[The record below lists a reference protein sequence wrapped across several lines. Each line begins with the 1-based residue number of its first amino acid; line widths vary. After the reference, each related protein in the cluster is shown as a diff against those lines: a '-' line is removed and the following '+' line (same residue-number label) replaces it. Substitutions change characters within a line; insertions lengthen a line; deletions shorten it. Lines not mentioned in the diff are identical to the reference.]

1 MLFAL
6 IFIGYS
12 MYGYVQ
18 TMKSKTATKE
28 TFEVAADMKKL
39 VDHLDVLSKD
49 FSDTVKKLKDIT
61 KDAEVAAV
69 DAASEAKEEDKPP
82 KKDAFANKKGGA
94 KKLKADAEDADAN
107 AKADSKA
114 GDNEDE
120 EEEGKDNV
128 EHFVGGANRKQRT
141 RRTTRETFVGG
152 VASASTGNYMLL

>member
-1 MLFAL
+1 MWSYIMLFAL

-61 KDAEVAAV
+61 KDAEAAAV
-69 DAASEAKEEDKPP
+69 DAAPEAKEEDKPP

-94 KKLKADAEDADAN
+94 KKLKADAEDADV
-107 AKADSKA
+107 KA

-120 EEEGKDNV
+120 EEGSKDNNV

-141 RRTTRETFVGG
+141 RRTRETFVGG